1 MKKQNGILIFLFCLT
16 LFLTS
21 FIYGYKMMGNKGD
34 NKPLITSEDL
44 KEGEDGLEILREND
58 KISPNTFV
66 EKTIYYNFCNHTITE
81 LDNADSEIINMT
93 ENQYRKYMEEN
104 YSNIKVISFSVKEIV
119 LREERNHL
127 CKNHYIIGE
136 SEGNIAIYAIDENG
150 KRVLE
155 KVFDGYSISLLK
167 EVDQQKL
174 KDGIIVDSEEELSN
188 VLENFIS

>member
-34 NKPLITSEDL
+34 NKPLTTNDDL
-44 KEGEDGLEILREND
+44 NENDLEILREND

-66 EKTIYYNFCNHTITE
+66 EKTIYYSLCNHTITE

-93 ENQYRKYMEEN
+93 EKQYRKYIEEN
-104 YSNIKVISFSVKEIV
+104 YSNIKVTSFSVKEIT

-127 CKNHYIIGE
+127 CQNHYIIGE
-136 SEGNIAIYAIDENG
+136 SEGNIAIYSIDDNG

-155 KVFDGYSISLLK
+155 KVFDSYSISLLK
-167 EVDQQKL
+167 EVDQQRL
-174 KDGIIVDSEEELSN
+174 IDGIIVDSEEELSN